1 MRSVAVRQ
9 AVFTLGMVLVGFS
22 EVGLLSLTGRQGLN
36 EVLGSVALCLIPGW
50 MTIFAGE
57 LLRFRDLSAFI
68 ILVGMGLRMMFVLI
82 GLLAVAMF
90 VPGVDLREFAV
101 GLVVGYLVA
110 LALETWLVLSPASKS
125 SS

>member
-1 MRSVAVRQ
+1 MNDWLS
-9 AVFTLGMVLVGFS
+9 GFK
-22 EVGLLSLTGRQGLN
+22 
-36 EVLGSVALCLIPGW
+36 CCH
-50 MTIFAGE
+50 
-57 LLRFRDLSAFI
+57 LSAFI

-90 VPGVDLREFAV
+90 VPAVDLREFAV
-101 GLVVGYLVA
+101 WLVVGYLVA